1 VKELEARILLI
12 NSVIAAV
19 PKGMRELRRAGA
31 IEGVKLRD
39 SQRFQVGHRLY

>member
-12 NSVIAAV
+12 NSVIVAV